1 MFEKFNS
8 VALGVPAQ
16 QYYVRCHVSVER
28 QVPVMTDFAVRLI
41 HLAEKIEF
49 EVFREYFGLAGHE
62 ANELVEVLK
71 SEGLAQDFEGV
82 LSLTSYALARFVAS
96 NDGVPRFTK
105 IVERQSHPIF
115 NLLTFSPLK
124 RARNGG
130 YWDNT
135 LDLNWETAEN
145 GSAHTLDHVSE
156 AFHRHFNDIERID
169 KDDENKRAYSVY
181 KIEEI
186 SSGKRFNVP
195 VPMDFYID
203 MDGNIDFQLEDNALL
218 PDDLKSKLTQLT
230 ADRVGKMVTHS
241 DSFSEFPAVFDD
253 SVLRRYIRQVTQSGA
268 SKVGTMSLKPSVHN
282 EFLFSAY
289 VKEVHAEGNGEIYD
303 AGKSQAVLG
312 ALYMPKNLQK
322 LLKGLEK
329 ALRHFLNN
337 KEPETPFP
345 AEMFWVIPESELWGR
360 TEMIKEAVFAIS
372 KLVEKEWGEPV
383 DIVAVCNAGQSD
395 RKDLLLSKARLLLNA
410 GFNDVLLGPSP
421 VMSHRF
427 ELLMLPGVHV
437 AAMYQWKSPASE
449 FLSVPIGFISEHK
462 NKLAKS
468 LVFLRKVCSSK
479 LYRAFWGNSDD
490 GGGNRLMLNDV
501 LASEF
506 LYLDAFA
513 KDDVN
518 NATI

>member
-8 VALGVPAQ
+8 VALGIPAQ

-49 EVFREYFGLAGHE
+49 EVFREYFGLVGHE
-62 ANELVEVLK
+62 ANELIEVLK
-71 SEGLAQDFEGV
+71 SEGLVQDLEGV

-96 NDGVPRFTK
+96 HDGVPRFTK
-105 IVERQSHPIF
+105 IVERQSHPVF

-135 LDLNWETAEN
+135 LELNWEASQN
-145 GSAHTLDHVSE
+145 GSAHTLDQASE
-156 AFHRHFNDIERID
+156 AFHRHFNDIERLD
-169 KDDENKRAYSVY
+169 KDNEDKRAYSVY

-195 VPMDFYID
+195 IPMDFYID
-203 MDGNIDFQLEDNALL
+203 IDGNIEYQLEDNALL

-230 ADRVGKMVTHS
+230 ADRVGKMVAHP
-241 DSFSEFPAVFDD
+241 DFFPEFPAVFDD
-253 SVLRRYIRQVTQSGA
+253 SVLRRYMREVTQSGA
-268 SKVGTMSLKPSVHN
+268 SRVGIISLKPMVRN
-282 EFLFSAY
+282 EFQFSTY
-289 VKEVHAEGNGEIYD
+289 IKEVHGEGTGETYD

-312 ALYMPKNLQK
+312 ALYMAKNLQK

-329 ALRHFLNN
+329 ALRHFSNN

-345 AEMFWVIPESELWGR
+345 MEMFWVIPESELWGR
-360 TEMIKEAVFAIS
+360 TEMMKEAVFAIS
-372 KLVEKEWGEPV
+372 KLIEKEWGEPI
-383 DIVAVCNAGQSD
+383 DIVAVCNAAQSD
-395 RKDLLLSKARLLLNA
+395 RKDSLLSKARLLLSA

-421 VMSHRF
+421 AMSERF
-427 ELLMLPGVHV
+427 ELLMLPGVYV

-468 LVFLRKVCSSK
+468 LVFLQKVCSSK
-479 LYRAFWGNSDD
+479 LYRAFWGNVDD
-490 GGGNRLMLNDV
+490 GDGNRLMLKDV

-513 KDDVN
+513 EVEG
-518 NATI
+518 

>member
-1 MFEKFNS
+1 MLEKFNS

-28 QVPVMTDFAVRLI
+28 QVPVMTEFAVRLI

-49 EVFREYFGLAGHE
+49 EVFREYFGLAGHD

-71 SEGLAQDFEGV
+71 SEGLVQDFEGV
-82 LSLTSYALARFVAS
+82 LSLTTYALARFVAS
-96 NDGVPRFTK
+96 HDGVPRFTK
-105 IVERQSHPIF
+105 IVERQSHPVF

-135 LDLNWETAEN
+135 LELNWEAAEN
-145 GSAHTLDHVSE
+145 GSAHTLDQASE
-156 AFHRHFNDIERID
+156 AFHRHFHDIERLD
-169 KDDENKRAYSVY
+169 KDDEDKRAYSVY

-195 VPMDFYID
+195 IPMDFYID
-203 MDGNIDFQLEDNALL
+203 FDGSIDYQLEDNSLL

-230 ADRVGKMVTHS
+230 ADRVGKMVAHP
-241 DSFSEFPAVFDD
+241 DFFPEFPAVFDD
-253 SVLRRYIRQVTQSGA
+253 TVLRRYMREVTQSGA

-282 EFLFSAY
+282 KFLFSTY

-303 AGKSQAVLG
+303 TGKSQAVLG

-322 LLKGLEK
+322 LLMGLEK
-329 ALRHFLNN
+329 ALRHFLNT

-345 AEMFWVIPESELWGR
+345 VEMFWVIPESELWGR
-360 TEMIKEAVFAIS
+360 TEMMKEAVFAVS
-372 KLVEKEWGEPV
+372 KLIEKEWGEPI
-383 DIVAVCNAGQSD
+383 DIVAVCNAAQSD
-395 RKDLLLSKARLLLNA
+395 RRDSLLSKARLLLSA

-421 VMSHRF
+421 VMSARF
-427 ELLMLPGVHV
+427 ELLILPGVHV
-437 AAMYQWKSPASE
+437 AAMYQWKSPASD

-479 LYRAFWGNSDD
+479 LYRAFWGNADD
-490 GGGNRLMLNDV
+490 GDGNRLMLNDV

-513 KDDVN
+513 EVEG
-518 NATI
+518 

>member
-1 MFEKFNS
+1 MLEKFNS

-41 HLAEKIEF
+41 HLAEKIDF

-71 SEGLAQDFEGV
+71 SEGLAQDSEGI

-96 NDGVPRFTK
+96 DDGVPRFTR

-135 LDLNWETAEN
+135 LDLNWETEEN
-145 GSAHTLDHVSE
+145 GSSHTLDYASE
-156 AFHRHFNDIERID
+156 AFHRYFNDIERLD

-203 MDGNIDFQLEDNALL
+203 IDGNIEYRLEDNALL
-218 PDDLKSKLTQLT
+218 PEDLKSKLTQLT
-230 ADRVGKMVTHS
+230 ADRVGKMVTHP
-241 DSFSEFPAVFDD
+241 DFFAEFPMIFDD
-253 SVLRRYIRQVTQSGA
+253 SVLKRYMPEITQSGA
-268 SKVGTMSLKPSVHN
+268 SKGGTLTLKKSERI
-282 EFLFSAY
+282 EFLFSKY
-289 VKEVHAEGNGEIYD
+289 VKEVHAEGNGEVYD
-303 AGKSQAVLG
+303 TEKSQAMLG
-312 ALYMPKNLQK
+312 ALYMPKNLEK

-329 ALRHFLNN
+329 SLRHFANN
-337 KEPETPFP
+337 KYPETPFP
-345 AEMFWVIPESELWGR
+345 TEMFWVIPESELWGR
-360 TEMIKEAVFAIS
+360 TEMLKESVLAIY
-372 KLVEKEWGEPV
+372 KVIEKEWGEVV

-395 RKDLLLSKARLLLNA
+395 RRDSLLTKARLLLNA

-421 VMSHRF
+421 AMSERF
-427 ELLMLPGVHV
+427 ELLVLPGVHV
-437 AAMYQWKSPASE
+437 AALYQWKTPASE

-462 NKLAKS
+462 MKLAKS
-468 LVFLRKVCSSK
+468 LVFLRRVCASK
-479 LYRAFWGNSDD
+479 LYRAFWGNADD
-490 GGGNRLMLNDV
+490 GDGNRLMLNDV
-501 LASEF
+501 LAPEF
-506 LYLDAFA
+506 LYLDAF
-513 KDDVN
+513 VEGEG
-518 NATI
+518 

>member
-1 MFEKFNS
+1 MLEKFNS

-71 SEGLAQDFEGV
+71 SEGLAQDSEGI

-96 NDGVPRFTK
+96 NDGVPRFTR

-145 GSAHTLDHVSE
+145 GSAHTLDHASE

-169 KDDENKRAYSVY
+169 KDDENKWAYSVY

-203 MDGNIDFQLEDNALL
+203 MDGNIEYQLEDNALL

-230 ADRVGKMVTHS
+230 ADRVGKMVTHP
-241 DSFSEFPAVFDD
+241 DFFAEFPAIFDD
-253 SVLRRYIRQVTQSGA
+253 SVLRRYMREVTQSGA
-268 SKVGTMSLKPSVHN
+268 SKGGTITLKPSKHI
-282 EFLFSAY
+282 EFLFSTY

-303 AGKSQAVLG
+303 AGKSQALLG
-312 ALYMPKNLQK
+312 ALYMPKNLEK
-322 LLKGLEK
+322 FLKGLEK
-329 ALRHFLNN
+329 ALRHFANN
-337 KEPETPFP
+337 RQPDTPFP
-345 AEMFWVIPESELWGR
+345 TEMFWVIPESELWGR
-360 TEMIKEAVFAIS
+360 TEMMKEAVFAIS
-372 KLVEKEWGEPV
+372 KLIEKEWGEAV

-395 RKDLLLSKARLLLNA
+395 RKDSLLTKARLLLNA

-421 VMSHRF
+421 AMSERF
-427 ELLMLPGVHV
+427 ELLVLPGVHV
-437 AAMYQWKSPASE
+437 GALYQWKSPASE

-462 NKLAKS
+462 KKLAKS
-468 LVFLRKVCSSK
+468 LVFLRKVCASK
-479 LYRAFWGNSDD
+479 LYRAFWGNADD
-490 GGGNRLMLNDV
+490 GDGNRLMLNDV
-501 LASEF
+501 LSPEF
-506 LYLDAFA
+506 LYLDAF
-513 KDDVN
+513 VEVEG
-518 NATI
+518 

>member
-1 MFEKFNS
+1 MLEKFNS
-8 VALGVPAQ
+8 VALGIPAQ

-71 SEGLAQDFEGV
+71 SEGLVQDFGGV

-96 NDGVPRFTK
+96 HDGVPRFTK

-135 LDLNWETAEN
+135 LELNWETAEN
-145 GSAHTLDHVSE
+145 GSAHTLDQASE
-156 AFHRHFNDIERID
+156 AFHRHFNDIERLD
-169 KDDENKRAYSVY
+169 KDNEDKRAYSVY

-195 VPMDFYID
+195 IPMDFYID
-203 MDGNIDFQLEDNALL
+203 IDGNIEYQLEDNSLL

-230 ADRVGKMVTHS
+230 ADRVGKMVAHP
-241 DSFSEFPAVFDD
+241 DFFPEFPAVFDD
-253 SVLRRYIRQVTQSGA
+253 SVLRRYMREVTQSGA
-268 SKVGTMSLKPSVHN
+268 SKVGTMSLKPSVRN
-282 EFLFSAY
+282 EFLFSTY
-289 VKEVHAEGNGEIYD
+289 VKEVHAEGNGETYD

-329 ALRHFLNN
+329 ALRHFSNS
-337 KEPETPFP
+337 KELETPFP
-345 AEMFWVIPESELWGR
+345 VEMFWVIPESELWGR
-360 TEMIKEAVFAIS
+360 TEMIKEAVIAIS
-372 KLVEKEWGEPV
+372 KLVEKEWGEPL
-383 DIVAVCNAGQSD
+383 DIVAVCNAAQSD
-395 RKDLLLSKARLLLNA
+395 RKDSLLSKARLLLNA
-410 GFNDVLLGPSP
+410 GFNDVILGPSP
-421 VMSHRF
+421 AMSERF

-449 FLSVPIGFISEHK
+449 FLSVPIGFLSEQK

-479 LYRAFWGNSDD
+479 LHRAFWGNADD
-490 GGGNRLMLNDV
+490 GDGNRLMLKDV
-501 LASEF
+501 SASEF
-506 LYLDAFA
+506 FYLDAFA
-513 KDDVN
+513 KVDG
-518 NATI
+518 